1 MKHHKLHPL
10 AVASALVVLATPLF
24 AGAQSLYEYRVN
36 KPGLRMSAGTGS
48 GGGGNTPVEAPISVE
63 LSTATL
69 AFGDLSVAASAEQS
83 VLLTN
88 LSASKA
94 LTLPRLPEVTGSS
107 AFSASSQCGG
117 TLAPLASCATTV
129 RFLPSSL
136 GDATG
141 SLSIA
146 SNAPNSPHLVALSGR
161 GTGTQFLA
169 YTSGGSPV
177 LLSSLSFTEATV
189 GETSQIATFQ
199 LKNEGN
205 VTGTPAL
212 LVSPSQFTLAG
223 CSGNLAPGA
232 YCTVSVT
239 FTPSNT
245 SPVSGSVQV
254 SGATVGA
261 PLNLSLSG
269 TGLAPA
275 VPSAQL
281 SATTHAFGDVSVS
294 QTATKTITLTNTS
307 SSKSLSLTSAPVVS
321 GSASLTRTANT
332 CGSSL
337 APQAS
342 CQVTVQFAPTALGEA
357 SGKLTFATNAP
368 DTPHEVSF
376 TGRGTGSQFASYS
389 GATSISSLPAF
400 SNVNVGSTSTAQTFE
415 VKNTGNV
422 AGTPV
427 LTVSPAQFAVAG
439 CSTSLA
445 AGASCT
451 ASVTFT
457 PTNSTPVSGAVTIA
471 GAAFGGSVD
480 VSVSGTG
487 VVPVVP
493 ASLRGDGTSL
503 TGACSSGQ
511 TGCVVLSSTD
521 KNAAVTLDAAKRTAS
536 ASTGTYSFARATMAL
551 GSDKYYWEVLKV
563 SGPATSNAYYY
574 CGVSSAGSVLSGTP
588 YNMEP
593 TAYSAYN
600 FNVPNGTVVRCSY
613 NGTTRVLSATY
624 GASVIT
630 KTLAAGTYL
639 PMLAVHQDYVQK
651 INFGQENFIYAP
663 PAGYLA
669 GVFTP

>member
-1 MKHHKLHPL
+1 M
-10 AVASALVVLATPLF
+10 
-24 AGAQSLYEYRVN
+24 
-36 KPGLRMSAGTGS
+36 
-48 GGGGNTPVEAPISVE
+48 
-63 LSTATL
+63 
-69 AFGDLSVAASAEQS
+69 
-83 VLLTN
+83 
-88 LSASKA
+88 
-94 LTLPRLPEVTGSS
+94 
-107 AFSASSQCGG
+107 
-117 TLAPLASCATTV
+117 
-129 RFLPSSL
+129 
-136 GDATG
+136 
-141 SLSIA
+141 
-146 SNAPNSPHLVALSGR
+146 
-161 GTGTQFLA
+161 
-169 YTSGGSPV
+169 
-177 LLSSLSFTEATV
+177 
-189 GETSQIATFQ
+189 
-199 LKNEGN
+199 
-205 VTGTPAL
+205 

-451 ASVTFT
+451 ASVTLT

-471 GAAFGGSVD
+471 GASFGGSVD

-536 ASTGTYSFARATMAL
+536 GGLSNYGFARATMAL

-563 SGPATSNAYYY
+563 SSVSTSNAYY

-593 TAYSAYN
+593 TAYAAYS

-613 NGTTRVLSATY
+613 NGSTRVLTATY
-624 GASVIT
+624 GSTVTT

-639 PMLAVHQDYVQK
+639 PMLVIHPDYVQK
-651 INFGQENFIYAP
+651 INFGQENFTYAP